1 MIVIVFGLPGSGKS
15 FFASRLAK
23 QLNAAYINSDQ
34 ERIKLF
40 KHRQYSEEERIAVY
54 DQLYNKTKEAFA
66 NNSNLVIDGT
76 FFRQDLRQPYLDGMY
91 ESVIFIEIITNKSTA
106 MKRLSRL
113 RPFSEADYDVYKMFK
128 KKWEPM
134 QQDHLILQS
143 NDDNIGEMINL
154 AMVYLHKY
162 S

>member
-34 ERIKLF
+34 ERIKMF
-40 KHRQYSEEERIAVY
+40 KHRQYSEAERMAVY
-54 DQLYNKTKEAFA
+54 NHLYNKATEAIA
-66 NNSNLVIDGT
+66 TGSNLVIDGT
-76 FFRQDLRQPYLDGMY
+76 FFRQDLRQPYLDELN
-91 ESVIFIEIITNKSTA
+91 ESVIFIEIVTNKGTA
-106 MKRLSRL
+106 RKRLSRS

-134 QQDHLILQS
+134 EQDHLILQS
-143 NDDNIGEMINL
+143 NDDNIGEMMNL